1 MNKQELHAY
10 ISSEQL
16 NICQIVAYKDGQ
28 EVYADEYK
36 EMRWKLIKDYSIS
49 Y

>member
-36 EMRWKLIKDYSIS
+36 EMRCKLIRD
-49 Y
+49 